1 MTGKMIIST
10 DWHLKP
16 SNIEEIT
23 ELQRQELNVA
33 EDNGITNHV
42 WLGDIFDSR
51 ISQRQDVLNAFSSIL
66 DMYARMEHKIYCIP
80 GNHDKSDYSSD
91 ESFLD
96 AFKYH
101 KGFKLITELDAFEIG
116 GIICYF
122 MPFFDNAIWLK
133 EMDNDVLKEK
143 NHKTHV
149 LFTHIAFQGSRNN
162 DGSEVES
169 DIKPSLFK
177 NFGMV
182 FSGHYHDFQEIGK
195 NIVHLGSITQNNFGE
210 DDKKGFW
217 LLDDDLTYA
226 FIPSKGKRYRKVTV
240 NLENT
245 TFKQADKIVKDFQKK
260 NKEDFIRVE
269 FVGTKDA
276 ISSIDKEEYRKLG
289 VDVKVKSVELETEE
303 VETAEEIKALSGSD
317 IADKFKGFCEQND
330 YSYNEGMEILKEV
343 L

>member
-1 MTGKMIIST
+1 
-10 DWHLKP
+10 
-16 SNIEEIT
+16 
-23 ELQRQELNVA
+23 
-33 EDNGITNHV
+33 
-42 WLGDIFDSR
+42 
-51 ISQRQDVLNAFSSIL
+51 
-66 DMYARMEHKIYCIP
+66 
-80 GNHDKSDYSSD
+80 
-91 ESFLD
+91 
-96 AFKYH
+96 
-101 KGFKLITELDAFEIG
+101 
-116 GIICYF
+116 
-122 MPFFDNAIWLK
+122 
-133 EMDNDVLKEK
+133 
-143 NHKTHV
+143 
-149 LFTHIAFQGSRNN
+149 
-162 DGSEVES
+162 
-169 DIKPSLFK
+169 
-177 NFGMV
+177 MV

-217 LLDDDLTYA
+217 LLDDDFTYA
-226 FIPSKGKRYRKVTV
+226 FIPSTGKRYRKVTV

-260 NKEDFIRVE
+260 NKEDFVRVE

-317 IADKFKGFCEQND
+317 IAEKFKGFCEQND

>member
-1 MTGKMIIST
+1 MTGKIIIST

-16 SNIEEIT
+16 SNIGEIT

-133 EMDNDVLKEK
+133 EMNNDVLKEK

-177 NFGMV
+177 
-182 FSGHYHDFQEIGK
+182 K
-195 NIVHLGSITQNNFGE
+195 L
-210 DDKKGFW
+210 
-217 LLDDDLTYA
+217 
-226 FIPSKGKRYRKVTV
+226 RYGIFRTLPRFPGNRK
-240 NLENT
+240 
-245 TFKQADKIVKDFQKK
+245 
-260 NKEDFIRVE
+260 
-269 FVGTKDA
+269 
-276 ISSIDKEEYRKLG
+276 EYRALG
-289 VDVKVKSVELETEE
+289 KHHP
-303 VETAEEIKALSGSD
+303 
-317 IADKFKGFCEQND
+317 EQFR
-330 YSYNEGMEILKEV
+330 GR
-343 L
+343 

>member
-33 EDNGITNHV
+33 EDNGITDHV

-66 DMYARMEHKIYCIP
+66 DMYARMGHTVYCIP

-91 ESFLD
+91 RSFLD

-101 KGFKLITELDAFEIG
+101 KGFRLITDLDAFEIG
-116 GIICYF
+116 GVICYF

-133 EMDNDVLKEK
+133 GMGDVLKEK

-177 NFGMV
+177 
-182 FSGHYHDFQEIGK
+182 K
-195 NIVHLGSITQNNFGE
+195 
-210 DDKKGFW
+210 FW
-217 LLDDDLTYA
+217 HGLFWTLSR
-226 FIPSKGKRYRKVTV
+226 FPGNRK
-240 NLENT
+240 
-245 TFKQADKIVKDFQKK
+245 
-260 NKEDFIRVE
+260 
-269 FVGTKDA
+269 
-276 ISSIDKEEYRKLG
+276 EYRALG
-289 VDVKVKSVELETEE
+289 KHHP
-303 VETAEEIKALSGSD
+303 
-317 IADKFKGFCEQND
+317 EQFR
-330 YSYNEGMEILKEV
+330 GR
-343 L
+343 